1 MIAGKYKVTYE
12 NGLHARPATKLV
24 SKANSFQSEM
34 ILEFNER
41 KVNLKSIMG
50 VMSLGV
56 PANKNIK
63 ITFNGKDEEEAYKAI
78 TRVINEINEM
88 K

>member
-1 MIAGKYKVTYE
+1 MIVGKYKITYV
-12 NGLHARPATKLV
+12 NGLQARPATKLV

-50 VMSLGV
+50 VLSLGV
-56 PANKNIK
+56 PANKNIR
-63 ITFNGKDEEEAYKAI
+63 ISFNGKDEEAAYKAI
-78 TRVINEINEM
+78 TRVINDINVM

>member
-1 MIAGKYKVTYE
+1 MIVGKYKITYE
-12 NGLHARPATKLV
+12 NGLHARPATRLV

-78 TRVINEINEM
+78 TRVINDINEM

>member
-1 MIAGKYKVTYE
+1 MIDGKFKITYE
-12 NGLHARPATKLV
+12 NGLHARPATRLV

-34 ILEFNER
+34 IMEYQEK
-41 KVNLKSIMG
+41 KVNMKSIMG

-56 PANKNIK
+56 PANKT
-63 ITFNGKDEEEAYKAI
+63 ITIIFNGSDEDEAFKAI
-78 TRVINEINEM
+78 TRVINEINDM

>member
-1 MIAGKYKVTYE
+1 MIVGKYKITYE
-12 NGLHARPATKLV
+12 NGLNARPATKLV

-34 ILEFNER
+34 ILESNDI

-50 VMSLGV
+50 VMSLGIS
-56 PANKNIK
+56 ANRNIK
-63 ITFNGKDEEEAYKAI
+63 IVFNGEDEEEAYKAI
-78 TRVINEINEM
+78 SRVINDINDM

>member
-1 MIAGKYKVTYE
+1 MIDGKFKITYE

-34 ILEFNER
+34 VMEYQER
-41 KVNLKSIMG
+41 KVNMKSIMG

-56 PANKNIK
+56 PANKTIK
-63 ITFNGKDEEEAYKAI
+63 IVFNGEDEDEAYKAI

>member
-1 MIAGKYKVTYE
+1 MIVGKYKITYE

-41 KVNLKSIMG
+41 KVHLKSIMG

-56 PANKNIK
+56 QENKNIK
-63 ITFNGKDEEEAYKAI
+63 FTFNG
-78 TRVINEINEM
+78 N
-88 K
+88 

>member
-1 MIAGKYKVTYE
+1 MIVGKYKITYE
-12 NGLHARPATKLV
+12 NGLYARPATKLV

-63 ITFNGKDEEEAYKAI
+63 ISFNGKDEEDAYKAI
-78 TRVINEINEM
+78 SRVINDINEM
-88 K
+88 E